1 MNKDKIVQFVAR
13 HRKIASDSIKLC
25 NRLIFNNK
33 NRGGVTA
40 EYSFALLRGCKI
52 VNKGSNNRIIIG
64 DYSRLNHCT
73 FHFFGSDNTVVIDE
87 FCFCNQADFWIEDDG
102 NTIHLGKHTSLSGKI
117 QLAAMEGTRI
127 EIGQDC
133 LFSSNIAIRTGDSH
147 SLIQYDT
154 GKRINR
160 SKSIVIGEH
169 VWVGTNVTILKGTH
183 IPSHSVVG
191 ACSLLRKEY
200 STPNCVLAGVPAKEA
215 KYNVDWKTERIKQY
229 GDA

>member
-13 HRKIASDSIKLC
+13 HRKIASVSIKLC

-33 NRGGVTA
+33 NRRGVTA

-191 ACSLLRKEY
+191 ACSLLCKEY

>member
-1 MNKDKIVQFVAR
+1 MQFVAK
-13 HRKIASDSIKLC
+13 HRKLASVSIKLC
-25 NRLIFNNK
+25 NKLIFNNK
-33 NRGGVTA
+33 NHGGGVTT

-73 FHFFGSDNTVVIDE
+73 FHFFGSNNTVFIDE

-133 LFSSNIAIRTGDSH
+133 LFSSNIAVRTGDSH
-147 SLIQYDT
+147 SLIQCDT
-154 GKRINR
+154 GKRINQ
-160 SKSIVIGEH
+160 SKSISIGDH

-183 IPSHSVVG
+183 VPRHSVVG
-191 ACSLLRKEY
+191 ACSLLCKEY
-200 STPNCVLAGVPAKEA
+200 TNPNCVLAGVPAKEV
-215 KYNVDWKTERIKQY
+215 KCNINWKTERIKSY
-229 GDA
+229 GDS